1 MRLRY
6 VVELLSFAAPAHICD
21 APFENADAMSGA
33 ESGPMQ
39 SLEIGLSVIDPR
51 KLASLGALHVRD
63 FAGLLG
69 EDTLGNIVPGDAPA
83 SHLYL
88 GSEFCEY
95 LFPSRGT
102 IQQAVEVAG
111 KLGLNLVLATPAAND
126 TLLAA
131 LDSVVDILPETA
143 EILVNDWGA
152 AHFLKSR
159 HPQRRLVAGRQL
171 AKMIKDPRVPSSR
184 WMEPY
189 KSGYASPAYRQV
201 FDKFGIGRIELDV
214 PPFATPELYSVP
226 GMDVTVWAPYTY
238 VAKGRICKIGSL
250 RHSPPVKF
258 SPGLHC
264 HRECLGVVEV
274 ADAASAAGV
283 VSYTR
288 GNTTFYR
295 QNEAMTKV
303 VGEAI
308 AAHYVS
314 RLVLAGV

>member
-1 MRLRY
+1 M
-6 VVELLSFAAPAHICD
+6 EICG
-21 APFENADAMSGA
+21 ENNL
-33 ESGPMQ
+33 MQ
-39 SLEIGLSVIDPR
+39 PLEIGLSVIDSR
-51 KLASLGALHVRD
+51 KLTSLGALHVRD
-63 FAGLLG
+63 FARLLG
-69 EDTLGNIVPGDAPA
+69 EETLENIVPDDTPA

-95 LFPSRGT
+95 LFPSRKT
-102 IQQAVEVAG
+102 IQQAVEVAE
-111 KLGLNLVLATPAAND
+111 KLGLTLVLATPIAND
-126 TLLAA
+126 TLLET
-131 LDSVVDILPETA
+131 LDGVVDILPETA

-152 AHFLKSR
+152 AHLLKSD
-159 HPQRRLVAGRQL
+159 HPRRRLVAGRQL

-214 PPFATPELYSVP
+214 PPFATPELYSVS
-226 GMDVTVWAPYTY
+226 GMEVTVWAPYAY

-258 SPGLHC
+258 SPGLRC
-264 HRECLGVVEV
+264 HRECLGVVEI

-295 QNEAMTKV
+295 HNEAMTKV

-314 RLVLAGV
+314 RLVLTGL